1 MELSGENIFPKKLY
15 LDDGSYEAL
24 LVGNKT
30 EVNLKTEVTRKQR
43 TYVCVLGSKKCSFF
57 GKFSLPCFLVTSILR
72 FALLPYYRRIAL
84 FEQTLLAMHVVKQ
97 NLLNVSNENKIHSS
111 YGYRLL

>member
-30 EVNLKTEVTRKQR
+30 KR
-43 TYVCVLGSKKCSFF
+43 
-57 GKFSLPCFLVTSILR
+57 
-72 FALLPYYRRIAL
+72 
-84 FEQTLLAMHVVKQ
+84 
-97 NLLNVSNENKIHSS
+97 
-111 YGYRLL
+111 